1 MTNEETGTRENKE
14 RLTDWLKSIK
24 RDPFTI
30 MTLIVGSGFIGI
42 CFYFLG
48 LYFLTVYLTGEQWN
62 LRAIIFSPLPI
73 DRLHA
78 IGIGFIL
85 ACITLSIAYLLI
97 WQPLQA
103 MTISKKNLRQTLLK
117 NSLLVF
123 VMSFFIALFTSG
135 SSSALMVNIFLYP
148 LLGVMFGLV
157 VVSFLHMT
165 INRKI
170 AAITLGIYVIT
181 LIVAAILLQT
191 LVLSELWVEWSLV
204 TMPLLLPFMLYW
216 IVVCLWKASPSS
228 TVLSLQSQ
236 VKNGFQAWKKY
247 DEKQKRMFLAS
258 IPALIMLGIFATIA
272 RTAHIVYTVGG
283 DQWFG
288 DPYQTVYV
296 ERAIHEETP
305 VDTATFNEEGERIYR
320 DKGIYIG
327 QRGSLVTY
335 INQDG
340 DIIRRNDV
348 VMIQE
353 QPSNA
358 QGSSNE

>member
-1 MTNEETGTRENKE
+1 MMNEEPDTRENKE
-14 RLTDWLKSIK
+14 RLADWLKNIK

-30 MTLIVGSGFIGI
+30 MTLIVGSGFMGI

-62 LRAIIFSPLPI
+62 LRALIFSPLPV

-78 IGIGFIL
+78 IGVGFIVT
-85 ACITLSIAYLLI
+85 CITLSIAYLLI
-97 WQPLQA
+97 WQSLEA

-123 VMSFFIALFTSG
+123 MMSFFIALFTSG
-135 SSSALMVNIFLYP
+135 SSSALMMNIFLYP
-148 LLGVMFGLV
+148 VLGVVFGLV

-165 INRKI
+165 INRKM
-170 AAITLGIYVIT
+170 AATTLGIYVII
-181 LIVAAILLQT
+181 LIVATILLQT
-191 LVLSELWVEWSLV
+191 LALPDLWVEWFLV

-216 IVVCLWKASPSS
+216 ILVCLWKVRPSS
-228 TVLSLQSQ
+228 KVLSLQSQ
-236 VKNGFQAWKKY
+236 VINGFQAWKKY
-247 DEKQKRMFLAS
+247 HKKHKRIFLWT
-258 IPALIMLGIFATIA
+258 IPAFIIVGLFATIA
-272 RTAHIVYTVGG
+272 STAHLVYTVGG

-288 DPYQTVYV
+288 NPYQTIYV
-296 ERAIHEETP
+296 ERAMHEEAPT
-305 VDTATFNEEGERIYR
+305 DTAISGEEGQQLYR
-320 DKGIYIG
+320 DQGIYIG
-327 QRGSLVTY
+327 QRGNLVTY
-335 INQDG
+335 INQNG

-358 QGSSNE
+358 KGSSNE